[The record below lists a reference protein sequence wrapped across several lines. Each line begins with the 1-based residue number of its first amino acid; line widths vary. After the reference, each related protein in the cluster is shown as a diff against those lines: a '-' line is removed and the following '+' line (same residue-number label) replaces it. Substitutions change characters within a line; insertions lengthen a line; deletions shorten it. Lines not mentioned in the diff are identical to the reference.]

1 MSAEILPFRKKFDP
15 DSIEAEASYEHVV
28 QRINWLSTTLRSAR
42 VRFSELERQFLE
54 NDLVARSGP
63 RKGDPL
69 TERGRR
75 QRLKELF
82 DCRDAVARKELAY
95 DILQREL
102 RAMNRDLEQWTRT
115 YRNRHSQV

>member
-1 MSAEILPFRKKFDP
+1 MSAEILPFRKKFEP
-15 DSIEAEASYEHVV
+15 DSIEAEAAYERIV
-28 QRINWLSTTLRSAR
+28 QRMNWVNTTLRSAR
-42 VRFSELERQFLE
+42 TRYGELERQFLE

-69 TERGRR
+69 TGRGRR

-82 DCRDAVARKELAY
+82 DCRDAVVRKELEY
-95 DILQREL
+95 DILHREL

-115 YRNRHSQV
+115 YRDRHSQI